1 MFRFADTKVNN
12 GSCAAAANCAEATFS
27 CAAANTNNGMNSKAM
42 DAVFA
47 ASILIC
53 LPIFGLRVLVLS
65 ILGLIL
71 SHAALGMKSQA

>member
-12 GSCAAAANCAEATFS
+12 GSCAAAASCAEAASS
-27 CAAANTNNGMNSKAM
+27 CVAANTNDMMDSKVM

-53 LPIFGLRVLVLS
+53 LSIFGLRVLALS
-65 ILGLIL
+65 ILVLIL

>member
-12 GSCAAAANCAEATFS
+12 GSCAAAASCAEAASS
-27 CAAANTNNGMNSKAM
+27 CAAANTNDMMDSKVM

-53 LPIFGLRVLVLS
+53 LSIFGLRVLVLS

>member
-12 GSCAAAANCAEATFS
+12 GSCAAAASCAEAASS
-27 CAAANTNNGMNSKAM
+27 CAAANTNDMMDSKVM

-53 LPIFGLRVLVLS
+53 LSIFGLRVLALS
-65 ILGLIL
+65 ILVLIL

>member
-12 GSCAAAANCAEATFS
+12 GSCADAANRAEATFS
-27 CAAANTNNGMNSKAM
+27 CAAANTNNGMNSKVM

-47 ASILIC
+47 AAILIC

>member
-1 MFRFADTKVNN
+1 MFRFAYAKMNN
-12 GSCAAAANCAEATFS
+12 GMYAAAACAEAASS
-27 CAAANTNNGMNSKAM
+27 CSADTMDKAAVM
-42 DAVFA
+42 DAALA

>member
-1 MFRFADTKVNN
+1 MPN
-12 GSCAAAANCAEATFS
+12 FS
-27 CAAANTNNGMNSKAM
+27 THLWVGRYYPLLGVMQTTSLLVVM
-42 DAVFA
+42 
-47 ASILIC
+47 IC

>member
-12 GSCAAAANCAEATFS
+12 GSCAAAANRAEAASS
-27 CAAANTNNGMNSKAM
+27 CAVANTNNGMNSKVM
-42 DAVFA
+42 
-47 ASILIC
+47 
-53 LPIFGLRVLVLS
+53 VLS